1 MTLSGLLSA
10 IRQLSVTDKLKL
22 FRVLAQELNI
32 HEDITPLEPFK
43 VYYLPTPYNSFGAGA
58 VLMQAMQSPFKI
70 Y

>member
-1 MTLSGLLSA
+1 MTLSDLLPA

-22 FRVLAQELNI
+22 FRVLAHELNI

-58 VLMQAMQSPFKI
+58 VLMQAMQEAN
-70 Y
+70 